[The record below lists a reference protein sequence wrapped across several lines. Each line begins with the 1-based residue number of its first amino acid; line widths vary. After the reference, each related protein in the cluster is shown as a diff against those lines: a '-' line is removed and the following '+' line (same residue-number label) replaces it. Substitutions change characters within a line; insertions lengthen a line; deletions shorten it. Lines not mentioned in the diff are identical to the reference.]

1 MRWKSMDSTLQVLS
15 KIYFGAEYLIRFI
28 YLENVVVQFVLV
40 MW

>member
-15 KIYFGAEYLIRFI
+15 NIYFDAEYLIRFI
-28 YLENVVVQFVLV
+28 YLENVVVQFALV